1 VNLSDVSI
9 RRPVFAAMLTLGLVV
24 LGAISLTR
32 LEMQLDPDMEFPF
45 VFVRTELRGASPET
59 VEREVSDVLEEHIN
73 AIEGVRTLGSVSHE
87 GLSVVSVEFGLE
99 HDVDV
104 KAQEVRD
111 AVALARPFMPV
122 DVEDPIVQKF
132 DLNAISML
140 TIVLGGPL
148 SVRDLSDYA
157 EHEVKQR
164 LERVPG
170 VGGVSLAGARERE
183 IRIWLDPLRL
193 SGYGLS
199 IEDVANTLR
208 TENAEL
214 ASGRIESSDREWSVT
229 TQGKA
234 RSVEEFGEL
243 IVSEREG
250 RVVRLRHVAVV
261 EDGMAE
267 ARSIARLNGKPGVA
281 LEVQRQ
287 SGADIVSIARQ
298 VRAEVESI
306 RAGLPASMEIDISR
320 DYARYIE
327 EQVASF
333 FVDMVLAGLLVVAVV
348 LVFLHNV
355 RSTFIS
361 ALAIPASVV
370 ATFTFLFWFDLSL
383 NTMTLMALSLAI
395 GLVIDDAIVVLESIF
410 RRVEAG
416 AESVAA
422 AHEGSREVGLAVI
435 STTLAVCAVFVPIM
449 FMTSTMGRYFFEF
462 GVAVTVAVCIST
474 LVALTLTPMLAS
486 RMLRPGREPGAVFR
500 ALARG
505 LSGLER
511 GYRRVLAGALRHR
524 AATVGL
530 AVVAIFGG
538 CGVASTLPF
547 DLYTMGDMNEAAV
560 RAKLPIGT
568 ALSASDRTMR
578 RMEEAA
584 LAHPYVKDVF
594 AVAGSQSQHQPH
606 RVRLDVVLHPKSERA
621 RGIETTFAELRA
633 ALQEAIPEAEEISV
647 GYPQFG
653 EGEGSATFTDIS
665 YSLRGPDLAR
675 LETYASE
682 LVARMKASPD
692 FVDVASSFEAGKPQI
707 TLEMDRG
714 RAADLGVSSV
724 TVGRTIRTLLAGEK
738 VGSFEDAGRR
748 HDVRVQVL
756 PDYRDDPS
764 KIDLIRVRSHTGELV
779 PITNAARVRV
789 DEGPVQIRRENR
801 AREIRVS
808 ANMKGGVPLGIGAS
822 KLEAW
827 AGELGIAPPDQLV
840 AGGGARTMQE
850 TADDITFAFVL
861 AMAALY
867 MVLASLFNSLTHPV
881 TIMMSAPLSFIGG
894 FVALKISGLP
904 MDMMSGIGLL
914 VLMGLVM
921 KNGILLVD
929 YTNQLRAQGLSCE
942 EAVLKAGPVRM
953 RPVLMTAFTL
963 ILGLLPIVLSSGI
976 GVEFRRPMG
985 VITIGGLLTSTLLT
999 LVIVPVIYSLV
1010 DGATLRARR
1019 LAGRLLR
1026 LHRSKPEAA
1035 PGTPADARR
1044 GNPMAPRE
1052 SRANPTDKGSPLPN
1066 TQVQVRSAAAAAP
1079 PIKPS

>member
-1 VNLSDVSI
+1 
-9 RRPVFAAMLTLGLVV
+9 
-24 LGAISLTR
+24 
-32 LEMQLDPDMEFPF
+32 
-45 VFVRTELRGASPET
+45 
-59 VEREVSDVLEEHIN
+59 
-73 AIEGVRTLGSVSHE
+73 
-87 GLSVVSVEFGLE
+87 
-99 HDVDV
+99 
-104 KAQEVRD
+104 
-111 AVALARPFMPV
+111 
-122 DVEDPIVQKF
+122 
-132 DLNAISML
+132 ML

-500 ALARG
+500 A
-505 LSGLER
+505 
-511 GYRRVLAGALRHR
+511 
-524 AATVGL
+524 
-530 AVVAIFGG
+530 
-538 CGVASTLPF
+538 TLPF

-1066 TQVQVRSAAAAAP
+1066 TQLQARSAAAAAP